1 MAKEKFVAVRHN
13 SEGDLVAFKSNS
25 GAEYDYET
33 AKELCSQGLIEN
45 AETFIGKG
53 HNTYIRGK
61 VDGEK
66 GNNLSNLPTF

>member
-1 MAKEKFVAVRHN
+1 MAKESFVAVRRN
-13 SEGDLVAFKSNS
+13 NDGDLVAFKSTT

-45 AETFIGKG
+45 AETFVGKG
-53 HNTYIRGK
+53 HHTYIRGK
-61 VDGEK
+61 VDGNE